1 MLARLGLRF
10 VAIGLLLMVIGW
22 IAIGHFVFEIVRVF
36 SITFLTV
43 GMVLLIADYVV
54 TPLPPGK

>member
-10 VAIGLLLMVIGW
+10 LAIGLLLMVIGW
-22 IAIGHFVFEIVRVF
+22 IAIGHFAFEIVRVS